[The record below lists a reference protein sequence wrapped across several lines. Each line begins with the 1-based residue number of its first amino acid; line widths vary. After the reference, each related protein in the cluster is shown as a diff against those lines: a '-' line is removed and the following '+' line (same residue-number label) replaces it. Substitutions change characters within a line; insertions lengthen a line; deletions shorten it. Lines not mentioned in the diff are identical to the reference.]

1 MSIAMRRLSPLI
13 TKRVSPSII
22 SPLPIKK
29 YYVIRCM
36 SSSANDNSV
45 TIGDIT
51 IDNPPVGSGASH
63 LIPALPSRLD
73 ESKINASLP
82 PCHIGHLR
90 WMLQK
95 DVILNQDFLL
105 LGTPN
110 LARER

>member
-1 MSIAMRRLSPLI
+1 MRRVSPLI
-13 TKRVSPSII
+13 KRVSPSR
-22 SPLPIKK
+22 LPIKK
-29 YYVIRCM
+29 YYAIRCT
-36 SSSANDNSV
+36 SSVYDNSV

-51 IDNPPVGSGASH
+51 IDTPPIGSGASH
-63 LIPALPSRLD
+63 LIPSLPSRLHQ
-73 ESKINASLP
+73 SKVNASLP

-95 DVILNQDFLL
+95 DIILNQDFLL

>member
-1 MSIAMRRLSPLI
+1 MRRLSPLI
-13 TKRVSPSII
+13 NKRVSPSII
-22 SPLPIKK
+22 SRLPIKK
-29 YYVIRCM
+29 YSVIRCM
-36 SSSANDNSV
+36 SSISDNSV

-51 IDNPPVGSGASH
+51 IDTPPIGSGATH
-63 LIPALPSRLD
+63 LIPALPSRLE
-73 ESKINASLP
+73 ESKVNASLP

>member
-1 MSIAMRRLSPLI
+1 MIVAMMRLSPLI
-13 TKRVSPSII
+13 TKRISPSI
-22 SPLPIKK
+22 SRLPIKK
-29 YYVIRCM
+29 YYAIRCM
-36 SSSANDNSV
+36 SSSANDKCI

-51 IDNPPVGSGASH
+51 IDKPPVGSGNSH
-63 LIPALPSRLD
+63 LIPPLPSRLE
-73 ESKINASLP
+73 ESKVNASLP

>member
-1 MSIAMRRLSPLI
+1 MRRLSPF
-13 TKRVSPSII
+13 II
-22 SPLPIKK
+22 SRLPIKK
-29 YYVIRCM
+29 HYAIRSM
-36 SSSANDNSV
+36 SSTNDNSV

-63 LIPALPSRLD
+63 LIPSLPSRLD
-73 ESKINASLP
+73 ASKVNASLP

-95 DVILNQDFLL
+95 DLILNQDFLL

-110 LARER
+110 LARERLVYSIM

>member
-1 MSIAMRRLSPLI
+1 MRRVSPLI
-13 TKRVSPSII
+13 KKRVSPSII
-22 SPLPIKK
+22 SRLPIKK
-29 YYVIRCM
+29 YSVIRCM
-36 SSSANDNSV
+36 SISDNSV

-51 IDNPPVGSGASH
+51 IDTPPIGSGATH
-63 LIPALPSRLD
+63 LIPSLPSRLHQ
-73 ESKINASLP
+73 SKVNASLP